1 MKNGTKTQRK
11 TAYKYDTLPKK
22 TAWLL
27 LIAFIIIGTVFTF
40 GMRYWQAPVT
50 RDEAIQTQAVFASC
64 KELRGS
70 RRSVT
75 KIKSIEIFFEDRE
88 PLNIDGSCCGSAVLE
103 KLSELRPGAELQMYV
118 HPNSDTILELRTQS
132 DTILDF
138 DTASSCLSY
147 NRTGFTYLGI
157 FMYIAAAAVLV
168 KIVKKETC

>member
-1 MKNGTKTQRK
+1 
-11 TAYKYDTLPKK
+11 
-22 TAWLL
+22 
-27 LIAFIIIGTVFTF
+27 
-40 GMRYWQAPVT
+40 
-50 RDEAIQTQAVFASC
+50 
-64 KELRGS
+64 
-70 RRSVT
+70 
-75 KIKSIEIFFEDRE
+75 
-88 PLNIDGSCCGSAVLE
+88 
-103 KLSELRPGAELQMYV
+103 MYV